1 MTANPT
7 CFVKYGYWTGGF
19 SQAENPQVVEERTGS
34 CWCCKELAGGR
45 ERGLIFIRLAIE
57 EGNYDCKASG
67 TSAFAAC
74 IIFTVADRK
83 R

>member
-19 SQAENPQVVEERTGS
+19 SQAENPQVVEDRNGS
-34 CWCCKELAGGR
+34 CCKELSGGIG
-45 ERGLIFIRLAIE
+45 RGRIFITLAIE
-57 EGNYDCKASG
+57 EGKDDCKASG
-67 TSAFAAC
+67 TSAFAAY
-74 IIFTVADRK
+74 IIFTVADGK